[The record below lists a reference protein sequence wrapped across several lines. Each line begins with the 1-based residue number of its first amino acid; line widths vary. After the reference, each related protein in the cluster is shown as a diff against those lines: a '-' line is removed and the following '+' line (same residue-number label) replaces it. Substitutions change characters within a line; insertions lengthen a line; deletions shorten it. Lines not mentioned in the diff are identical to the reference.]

1 MSWAKDTFVPMHL
14 TSLLSGCAALAAVAS
29 AVGLA
34 ASPEA
39 VSWFAGLAAAS
50 FAAWGVR
57 RNGEDDGWIPLAGG
71 VLAAVGLV
79 VGIAQ
84 WQLVGASGP
93 EALVGGGVSACVWAI
108 KIAAKPR

>member
-1 MSWAKDTFVPMHL
+1 MHL

-71 VLAAVGLV
+71 VLAGVAVAIGV
-79 VGIAQ
+79 AQ
-84 WQLVGASGP
+84 WKLIGASGP
-93 EALVGGGVSACVWAI
+93 EALLGGGVAAVVWAV
-108 KIAAKPR
+108 KTAAKPR